1 MADYAYSNTRIRVMK
16 SLLLKNSDLETL
28 IRTKNLNDCLMS
40 LRQTRYAEIFSRLEK
55 VTIHGI
61 ERLLDVDLMRTVDK
75 IIRISPQSC
84 VPFLN
89 ALSKRYEFEQIK
101 LILNLKMGNLSR
113 DNLSRGEIEERLAI
127 GEMGHLSSYR
137 HTQEFLSRLIDLP
150 MEDIITLLRERYKG
164 LDGFMPESPDLLAV
178 LIALDRYYFSEL
190 QNSIDSLKGA
200 DRKVASTLISME
212 IDTRNVMTILRS
224 VTHGYDAKRFIIPGH
239 DPRIDELG
247 KHTPR
252 DVTDAITKLS
262 KTTYGP
268 LLESAASSYIET
280 NSLLQM
286 ELTLRRYLAKES
298 KNLIRGYPF
307 QLGFILGFLKLKELE
322 VENLRAICVGVDKGL
337 SPDEIRELLIMSS

>member
-1 MADYAYSNTRIRVMK
+1 MGIADYAYSNTRIRVMK

-40 LRQTRYAEIFSRLEK
+40 LKQTRYAEIFSRLEK

-113 DNLSRGEIEERLAI
+113 GEIEDRLAI
-127 GEMGHLSSYR
+127 EEMGLLSSYR
-137 HTQEFLSRLIDLP
+137 HTEELLSRLIDLP
-150 MEDIITLLRERYKG
+150 VEGIIALLCERYKG
-164 LDGFMPESPDLLAV
+164 LNEFMPESPDLLAV
-178 LIALDRYYFSEL
+178 LVALDRYYFFEL
-190 QNSIDSLKGA
+190 QNYIDNLEGE

-212 IDTRNVMTILRS
+212 IDACNVMTILRS
-224 VTHGYDAKRFIIPGH
+224 VTHGYEAKRFIIPGH

-247 KHTPR
+247 EHTPR

-286 ELTLRRYLAKES
+286 ELMLRKYLAKES
-298 KNLIRGYPF
+298 KILIREYPF

-337 SPDEIRELLIMSS
+337 SPDKIRELLVMSS